1 MTSQGWVRRGGVA
14 VLVAAACCLVS
25 ASAAFADSGSISVS
39 DAGSGEMTVKAEATR
54 SACGEGLCAWYAIV
68 VERHAS
74 LPCANDLVFRAGVVG
89 FAADAGSVRKN
100 FSFRPF
106 FPRQAK
112 LCLYVSPLI
121 GKSELVAETTYKAP
135 DGYGRSRSAE
145 NSCEKFESQAAAQYY
160 LYLYPDDPSGL
171 DPDRNGTVCEQNLC
185 PCEAEP
191 IPPEPR
197 VKADP
202 APCNKARAKQRQA
215 QVAVRSARKQLRK
228 ADGAKAKQRWNR
240 NLKKR
245 KVGLRKA
252 KAQRRQICA
261 ALAAQPY
268 R

>member
-14 VLVAAACCLVS
+14 VLVAAALCLVG
-25 ASAAFADSGSISVS
+25 APAALADSGSLSVS
-39 DAGSGEMTVKAEATR
+39 DDGGGQMTVKAEATR
-54 SACGEGLCAWYAIV
+54 SACGEGLCAWYAAV

-74 LPCANDLVFRAGVVG
+74 LPCANDLTFRPGVVG
-89 FAADAGSVRKN
+89 FSADAGTVRKSL
-100 FSFRPF
+100 SFRPF
-106 FPRQAK
+106 FPREAK
-112 LCLYVSPLI
+112 LCLYVLPLVGSPQ
-121 GKSELVAETTYKAP
+121 LVADTTYKVP
-135 DGYGRSRSAE
+135 DGYGAQRSTQK
-145 NSCEKFESQAAAQYY
+145 SCAGFESQAAAQYY

-171 DPDRNGTVCEQNLC
+171 DPDRNGTVCEENPC

-191 IPPEPR
+191 IPAEPR

-215 QVAVRSARKQLRK
+215 QAAVRGARRGLRK
-228 ADGAKAKQRWNR
+228 ADSAKAKRRWSR

-245 KVGLRKA
+245 QSNLRKA
-252 KAQRRQICA
+252 KRQRREICA